1 MAKRL
6 KKDMLFKWLKNRAEK
21 RQRAE
26 NIYWLTANH
35 ARHPLFFQDYQV
47 PDSMTGRYELL
58 CIHVYLLL
66 ERLRREEDCR
76 DLSQQI
82 TEILVKEIER
92 AYRDSGFQDLSI
104 PKNVK
109 KLIAGFYERTEAY
122 KTGIRRNNVE
132 LLVHA
137 VNKFVYADQSD
148 VNNHAPK
155 LSIYM
160 LAAYNHLNLLP
171 ISEIETANFA
181 FISPDMESA

>member
-1 MAKRL
+1 
-6 KKDMLFKWLKNRAEK
+6 MLFKWLKNRAEK
-21 RQRAE
+21 RQKAE

-47 PDSMTGRYELL
+47 PDSITGRYELL

-66 ERLRREEDCR
+66 ERLRREDECR

-92 AYRDSGFQDLSI
+92 AYRDNGFQDLSI

-109 KLIAGFYERTEAY
+109 KLIAGFYQRADAY
-122 KTGIRRNNVE
+122 KGGVRQNSAER
-132 LLVHA
+132 LVTS
-137 VNKFVYADQSD
+137 VNKFVYANQLD
-148 VNNHAPK
+148 VNHNAYR

-160 LAAYNHLNLLP
+160 LAAYTHL
-171 ISEIETANFA
+171 SSVYVTDIEEANFA
-181 FISPDMESA
+181 FISPDMESM